1 VRNNAQRNA
10 IIADTDVMFAAKCC
24 RSSALGY
31 RFYQWTRAYVAV
43 VVVVVL
49 LGRRF
54 FFCRCNYNMLKA
66 K

>member
-1 VRNNAQRNA
+1 VRNNAQGNA
-10 IIADTDVMFAAKCC
+10 IIAGTDVMFAAKCC

-31 RFYQWTRAYVAV
+31 CFYQWTRAY

-54 FFCRCNYNMLKA
+54 FFLPL
-66 K
+66 